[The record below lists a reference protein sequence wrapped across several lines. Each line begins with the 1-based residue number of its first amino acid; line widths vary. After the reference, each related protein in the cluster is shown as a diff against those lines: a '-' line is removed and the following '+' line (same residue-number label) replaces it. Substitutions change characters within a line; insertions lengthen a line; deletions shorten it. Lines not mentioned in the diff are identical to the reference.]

1 MVLRSSEKSVTKSLQ
16 IYGRRRISKKWTIQK
31 FHIDSGNTQ
40 QMAQLYISEVERAI
54 LATDGAI
61 EASVNLLAREV
72 SQLHGFD
79 VQCF

>member
-1 MVLRSSEKSVTKSLQ
+1 MMVLRSSEKSVTKSLQ
-16 IYGRRRISKKWTIQK
+16 IYGRRRISKKWTIQN

-72 SQLHGFD
+72 SFLFHPAAWF
-79 VQCF
+79 